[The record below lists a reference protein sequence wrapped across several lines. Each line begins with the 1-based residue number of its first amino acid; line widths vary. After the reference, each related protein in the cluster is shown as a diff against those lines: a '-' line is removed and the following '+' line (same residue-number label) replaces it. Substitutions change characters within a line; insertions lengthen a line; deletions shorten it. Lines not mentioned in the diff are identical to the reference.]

1 MSFKKNFI
9 AFCNIRTAI
18 FGFSVI
24 VFTLCISIFAYLIA
38 PDKTPNANRQLLE
51 IQARPPGFTQTFLLV
66 PDSTKSTSHSKP
78 EWLFGYPDNFVHIP
92 IKSYSVR
99 SGKIFI
105 QRFVDDDTAVSES
118 YSLNLI
124 TKGDTAQ
131 WKKQIVSR
139 TFWLGTDG
147 FGRDLLSRMI
157 VGSRVSLSVGFV
169 AVLVSL
175 MLGIFLGS
183 AGGYY
188 QGRIDAIV
196 VWLINVVWSMPTLLL
211 VFAFTIIMGKGY
223 WQIFLA
229 VGLTMWVNVARLVRG
244 QVMTLKNRDFVKA
257 AQLMG
262 FSDPRIIFR
271 HILPNMVGPI
281 MVIAAGNFAAAIM
294 IEAGLSFLGLGIQP
308 PEPSWG
314 GMIRENYNFIL
325 TQRPFL
331 AVIPGI
337 AIMTLVTSFYLA
349 GNGLRDVMDVRSE
362 N

>member
-1 MSFKKNFI
+1 M
-9 AFCNIRTAI
+9 
-18 FGFSVI
+18 
-24 VFTLCISIFAYLIA
+24 
-38 PDKTPNANRQLLE
+38 
-51 IQARPPGFTQTFLLV
+51 
-66 PDSTKSTSHSKP
+66 
-78 EWLFGYPDNFVHIP
+78 
-92 IKSYSVR
+92 
-99 SGKIFI
+99 
-105 QRFVDDDTAVSES
+105 
-118 YSLNLI
+118 
-124 TKGDTAQ
+124 
-131 WKKQIVSR
+131 
-139 TFWLGTDG
+139 
-147 FGRDLLSRMI
+147 
-157 VGSRVSLSVGFV
+157 GSRVSLSVGFV

-262 FSDPRIIFR
+262 FSDARIIFR

-314 GMIRENYNFIL
+314 GMIR
-325 TQRPFL
+325 
-331 AVIPGI
+331 
-337 AIMTLVTSFYLA
+337 
-349 GNGLRDVMDVRSE
+349 
-362 N
+362 